1 MTGSIARIGAQQF
14 GERLNRGSVF
24 ALDVRTPAEF
34 HTLHVEGAVCCP
46 LTDMDANTVIADLK
60 KRGFGSNDTL
70 YLLCK
75 SGNRA
80 QMAAE
85 KITAQTDVNV
95 VVVEGG
101 TEACAS
107 LGLPCKSGHRN
118 VLPLDRQIRI
128 AAGSLV
134 LLGVVLGYSVSA
146 NWFGLCGFVGAA
158 LIFAGVTDICPM
170 RDMLARA
177 PWNQA

>member
-1 MTGSIARIGAQQF
+1 MSGSITRIDAAQF
-14 GERLNRGSVF
+14 GEQLRGGKIF
-24 ALDVRTPAEF
+24 AVDVRTPAEY

-46 LTDMDANTVIADLK
+46 LTDLDTQALVADLK
-60 KRGFGSNDTL
+60 KRGFGKQDTL

-80 QMAAE
+80 SQAAT
-85 KITAQTDVNV
+85 KICEETDVDV

-101 TEACAS
+101 TEACSA
-107 LGLPCKSGHRN
+107 LGLPCRSGHRN
-118 VLPLDRQIRI
+118 VLPLDRQVRI
-128 AAGSLV
+128 AAGSLA
-134 LLGVVLGYSVSA
+134 LLGAILGFTVAPAWYGLSA
-146 NWFGLCGFVGAA
+146 FVGAA

>member
-1 MTGSIARIGAQQF
+1 MSGSIARVTAQQF
-14 GERLNRGSVF
+14 GEHLRSGSVF

-46 LTDMDANTVIADLK
+46 LTDLDTGKVVSDLK
-60 KRGFGSNDTL
+60 KRGFGANDTL

-75 SGNRA
+75 SGNRSN
-80 QMAAE
+80 QAAE
-85 KITAQTDVNV
+85 KISKETDVNV

-101 TEACAS
+101 TEACSA

-118 VLPLDRQIRI
+118 VLPLDRQVRI
-128 AAGSLV
+128 AAGSLA
-134 LLGVVLGYSVSA
+134 LLGVILGFTVA
-146 NWFGLCGFVGAA
+146 QAWFGLSGFVGAA